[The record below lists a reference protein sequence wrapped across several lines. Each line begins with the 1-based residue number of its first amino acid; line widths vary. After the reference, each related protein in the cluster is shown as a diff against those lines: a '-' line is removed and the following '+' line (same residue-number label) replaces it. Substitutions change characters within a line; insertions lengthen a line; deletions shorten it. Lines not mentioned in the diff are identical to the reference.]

1 MIYER
6 DGVSYPS
13 YGSYLRDKGV
23 QVDTGKD
30 GRTAWDKEI
39 TDYKDAR
46 RQGVNPA
53 GTKQHQ
59 IDAAMQLSDHAG
71 KAFDAADGSFK

>member
-1 MIYER
+1 MYER
-6 DGVSYPS
+6 DGVTYLT

-39 TDYKDAR
+39 DSYKDAR

-59 IDAAMQLSDHAG
+59 IDAAMQLSENAG
-71 KAFDAADGSFK
+71 AAFDAADGSFK

>member
-1 MIYER
+1 MYLR
-6 DGVSYPS
+6 DGVMYET
-13 YGSYLRDKGV
+13 YGSYLRTKDL

-71 KAFDAADGSFK
+71 KAFNAADGSFG